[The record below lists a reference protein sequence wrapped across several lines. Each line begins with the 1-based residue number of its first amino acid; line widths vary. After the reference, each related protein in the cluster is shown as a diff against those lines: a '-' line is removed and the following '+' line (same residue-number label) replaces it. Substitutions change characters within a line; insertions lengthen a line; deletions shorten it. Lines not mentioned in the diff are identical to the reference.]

1 MGADRGAALK
11 EQAISA
17 TDDESAN
24 RSLVWL
30 FDLNNNPTQIF
41 VVYAVD
47 GALFAHIRQDCAEI
61 FLMLQ
66 LGYLLFPMSNL
77 PHSCFPRPRPCSYL
91 TTPLN
96 I

>member
-24 RSLVWL
+24 RSLVRL
-30 FDLNNNPTQIF
+30 FDLNNNPEQIF

-47 GALFAHIRQDCAEI
+47 GAPFAHRRQDCSEI
-61 FLMLQ
+61 LLML
-66 LGYLLFPMSNL
+66 LRYLLFPMSNL